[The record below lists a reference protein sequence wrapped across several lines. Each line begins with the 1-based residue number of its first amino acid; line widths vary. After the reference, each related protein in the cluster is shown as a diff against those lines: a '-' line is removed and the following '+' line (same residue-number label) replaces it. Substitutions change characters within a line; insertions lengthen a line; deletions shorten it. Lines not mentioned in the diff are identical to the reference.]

1 MTNNETLTSSCISK
15 IRNLI
20 LSGELPP
27 GTRIKGDYLKNYL
40 NVGLSPIREAL
51 SRLVHSNLVEFI
63 DNVGFKVPEL
73 THDKVYDT
81 YKSFAKIEA
90 LIFREA
96 IENGSET
103 WESEIMAALYRL
115 SKIEAGGV
123 KTPYQAWSIRNEDFH
138 EALISGCSLEGLK
151 KTRQHFINIK
161 NWYYGLAYRNSYDE
175 QIEVNHAEHSKL
187 AKLAIA
193 RKTDAAS
200 FLLYTHTMHSIPSL
214 ISKLKHHGYL
224 SAK

>member
-1 MTNNETLTSSCISK
+1 MTNNETLTSFCITK
-15 IRNLI
+15 IRDLI

-27 GTRIKGDYLKNYL
+27 GARIKGDYLKNYL
-40 NVGLSPIREAL
+40 SVGLSPIREAL
-51 SRLVHSNLVEFI
+51 SRLVHSNLVEFT

-73 THDKVYDT
+73 TVDKVHDT
-81 YKSFAKIEA
+81 YKSYAKIET
-90 LIFREA
+90 LVFREA

-103 WESEIMAALYRL
+103 WESGVMAELYRL
-115 SKIEAGGV
+115 SKIEVDGIKA
-123 KTPYQAWSIRNEDFH
+123 PYQAWSIRNEDFH
-138 EALISGCSLEGLK
+138 EALINGCSLEGLK
-151 KTRQHFINIK
+151 QVRKHFINIK
-161 NWYYGLAYRNSYDE
+161 NWYHSLAYRNSYDE

-214 ISKLKHHGYL
+214 ISKLKNHGYL
-224 SAK
+224 SDK